1 MKTKNLNSNTHAP
14 NNKNT
19 KVAADPAVPYDEIKL
34 GVDWHADHY
43 RVSRMIDGTPPQ
55 PAQRFTPEAFLAFA
69 QAQCHLAKKVYSC
82 YEAGPGAYVLHRQ
95 LSQQGIKNYVIH
107 PFDLDRQHKGV
118 ATDKTDSH
126 NLALNLDRFLHGND
140 KAICPVYVPTP
151 EEEQRRALARQRE
164 QLRKERHRL
173 ATIGRSLLL
182 TQGWRRNTS
191 WWKPALWTKLAAQLP
206 GWLREQL
213 EVWRGLIEAVEKS
226 LQEATAKVEA
236 LAPQSRPAGLGPLT
250 FAALLA
256 EVCRWERFKKSRA
269 VGGYTGLCG
278 GVSSS
283 GPHHMDLSI
292 TKAGNARLRR
302 LLVELAW
309 RMAIYQPEYAPVK
322 KWRPVLLGPR
332 THARRKKQIIVAMG
346 RQLAVDLWRWQTG
359 RITPQQLGWVMRS

>member
-1 MKTKNLNSNTHAP
+1 MKTKNLNSNTHAQ
-14 NNKNT
+14 NNKST
-19 KVAADPAVPYDEIKL
+19 KVAAEQAALYDQIKL
-34 GVDWHADHY
+34 GIDWHADHY

-55 PAQRFTPEAFLAFA
+55 PAQRFSPEAFLAFA
-69 QAQCHLAKKVYSC
+69 QAQCQLAKKVYSC

-95 LSQQGIKNYVIH
+95 LSQLGITNYVIH
-107 PFDLDRQHKGV
+107 PFNLDRQHKGV

-151 EEEQRRALARQRE
+151 QEEQRRALARQRE

-182 TQGWRRNTS
+182 TQGWRQNTS
-191 WWKPALWTKLAAQLP
+191 WWKPRLWPTLASRLP
-206 GWLREQL
+206 GWLQEQL
-213 EVWRGLIEAVEKS
+213 ERWRVLLEVVEKQ
-226 LQEATAKVEA
+226 LQELTAQVEA
-236 LAPQSRPAGLGPLT
+236 LAPGHRPKGLGPLT

-256 EVCRWERFKKSRA
+256 EVCRWDRFKKARA
-269 VGGYTGLCG
+269 IGGYTGLCG

-283 GPHHMDLSI
+283 GPQHLDLSI

-309 RMAIYQPEYAPVK
+309 RTVLDQPEYGPVK
-322 KWRPVLLGPR
+322 KWRSFLLGAR
-332 THARRKKQIIVAMG
+332 THARRKKQLIVALG

-359 RITPQQLGWVMRS
+359 QTTPQKLGWVMNS